1 MTLRGFATA
10 DAGVL
15 YVRVNGVEASL
26 FPLVMDSAA
35 SSQKEGGVKKD
46 TFPSPK
52 DTRVEWKVKL
62 NNLQKGE
69 TQVVVEVVDQAGQ
82 MNAYADTIKVNFLGK
97 IPTSF
102 SLDTINQRV
111 IGVVNRE
118 VVSYDLFTKAQQV
131 HAHIGQVTPNSAC
144 FDPATDNFYYVAI
157 TYDGTGSDSG
167 YSFRRVNLSSGAG
180 PDVVFSAE
188 RDDEAPQFTE
198 SLFCDLENDSLYL
211 LVRNAVSSQG
221 INRSVIH
228 KIALSPKPSWSVL
241 HKTDM
246 EASNPYVVTNM
257 AISSDVIIAQSNIE
271 FEENARK
278 HPFGQRKANVMAIS
292 KDDGSREVLYEGY
305 DKYVLDIVKGSMP
318 DDILLVHFSGVDR
331 LDTSDNT
338 YSELGYVGK
347 GHPLE
352 FSQPRSA
359 GLDASNA
366 RVIIGDSALDS
377 LVAIDLNSKER
388 SLLLTSG
395 VGEGPKL
402 IAPRAVVTNSTLT
415 KAYIFDDGGN
425 AASKVVEVDLGS
437 GDRKVIGAVSNVSVH
452 DFSGMGFDE
461 GSGVLYVGSVDS
473 IYKLDV
479 NLDTTDN
486 LSLREEGVGA
496 VIENMA
502 AIALDVANNR
512 ILAYDSLQKGVFAI
526 DLETLNRTLISK
538 LDQKGSGDDFGGNMI
553 RSMVLDAETEKLY
566 LGSQLEGII
575 QSVDLRTGDREI
587 LPASCEQFGESET
600 LMNLSFDP
608 QGNNILVWDNHLRM
622 IDLSDNE
629 CHIVDRWPGHIGG
642 ASISEQRLLSLTFGT
657 LNLFDLQSGEQVI
670 LSK

>member
-131 HAHIGQVTPNSAC
+131 HAHIGQVTPNGAC

-278 HPFGQRKANVMAIS
+278 YPFGQGKANVMAIS

-402 IAPRAVVTNSTLT
+402 IAPRAVVTNSALT

-566 LGSQLEGII
+566 LGSQLNGVI